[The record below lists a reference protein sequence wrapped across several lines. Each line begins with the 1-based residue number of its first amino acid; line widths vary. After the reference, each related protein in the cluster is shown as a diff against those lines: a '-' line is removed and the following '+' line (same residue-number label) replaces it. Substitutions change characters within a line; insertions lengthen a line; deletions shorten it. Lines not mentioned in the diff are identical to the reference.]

1 MGTPALLDA
10 QSAKVLA
17 AVNQSS
23 SAFYRR
29 VVQGALLTD
38 NGSATSGWNAT
49 LTFDMTR
56 AIISSL
62 SGAFE
67 VAAAT
72 ASSMTTTFGNG
83 ASATSGFASIVADN
97 SSGTPAFD
105 AVNSDDGAIVAL
117 TDAEISADL
126 GHQDWVRICDVA
138 VAVTSATTGTYGF
151 DNTAASGIV
160 AAGFNGGLAVTE
172 DAFNG

>member
-10 QSAKVLA
+10 QSAKVLS

-38 NGSATSGWNAT
+38 NGSATSGWDAT

-105 AVNSDDGAIVAL
+105 AQWTADGASEAL
-117 TDAEISADL
+117 TDAEISDAL
-126 GHQDWVRICDVA
+126 GHHDWVRICDVT
-138 VAVTSATTGTYGF
+138 VAITGATTGTYGF
-151 DNTAASGIV
+151 DNTVASGIV
-160 AAGFNGGLAVTE
+160 AAGFDGGLATSE